1 MPVRED
7 LDISLTVINLLAD
20 YEEKEGDSKENI
32 VQNEVQLPKVKTNE
46 EKLVEIEKEIVDA
59 RVEAK
64 EAAISADKDKMRETR
79 DRVKSLK
86 KKRNNLEKL
95 IENKKWKGKDN
106 TAKIAELEKKI
117 AMAQIRAA
125 KADEEDDSD
134 AEEAAYKEM
143 EKIADE
149 INVLKE
155 CG

>member
-1 MPVRED
+1 M
-7 LDISLTVINLLAD
+7 
-20 YEEKEGDSKENI
+20 
-32 VQNEVQLPKVKTNE
+32 QLPKVKTNE
-46 EKLVEIEKEIVDA
+46 EKLVEIEKKIVDA

-86 KKRNNLEKL
+86 KKRNSHFEKL

-106 TAKIAELEKKI
+106 TAKIAELEKI

-143 EKIADE
+143 EKIADGE